1 MCVSFVYSNDYGCTD
16 QNACNYDINAT
27 EDDGSCLY
35 LDCLNEC
42 GGLNYD
48 CCDDP
53 NSEDFSNC
61 PIDCTGCLG
70 GNAYIDEC
78 GNCVGGT
85 TSDEQQ
91 DCGST
96 PCLENWAM
104 DCNGECY
111 GDAFFDDC
119 GVCSGE
125 NVDHVANSDKDCN
138 ADCFGD
144 AFFDDCGVC
153 SGGNSN
159 HTPNSDID
167 CNGECFGDA
176 QLDACGE
183 CDNNSNNDNQTCSGC
198 TNLNACNF
206 NSEAL
211 FDDGSC
217 LYFDCAGVC
226 GGDALIDDCGT
237 CTCLLDGI
245 SASAGCGFGVIQDYN
260 GDDVGCGCS
269 GNQSGIDPNYF
280 YYDEDLDGLGYG
292 ESEIYCT
299 EFDLIVTDNTIY
311 DLAPDGWVLN
321 SLDDCP
327 LDANDDSDEDGSC
340 DSDDICPGEDDFL
353 DTDEDTVVDCLD
365 DCPLDAN
372 DDSDGDVRYDDICP
386 GEDD

>member
-1 MCVSFVYSNDYGCTD
+1 MPGGGCLKKFYSYIVFALLCVSFVYSNDYGCTD

-167 CNGECFGDA
+167 CSGECFGDA

-237 CTCLLDGI
+237 CTCLFDGI

-321 SLDDCP
+321 SDDDMSHRCK
-327 LDANDDSDEDGSC
+327 
-340 DSDDICPGEDDFL
+340 
-353 DTDEDTVVDCLD
+353 
-365 DCPLDAN
+365 
-372 DDSDGDVRYDDICP
+372 
-386 GEDD
+386 